1 LYSRGGIFGGDKD
14 GDSDVRDGIDGD
26 ELKID
31 LVLDLLSDLYSK
43 LDSISVG
50 VSRLFFCSTSYH
62 LLTI

>member
-1 LYSRGGIFGGDKD
+1 MYGGGGIFGGDKN

-50 VSRLFFCSTSYH
+50 VSRLFSCSTSYY